1 MNWDLTC
8 ADDSS
13 NTLSSSQHFIRRPAD
28 EIPSHF
34 PYLSPRVSVVKLVSP
49 LFFRCRD
56 GGSTICDHF
65 ENRESLGDLFGFR
78 GGVWVVGGRG

>member
-1 MNWDLTC
+1 MLMT
-8 ADDSS
+8 
-13 NTLSSSQHFIRRPAD
+13 HFIRRPAD

-56 GGSTICDHF
+56 GSSTICDHF